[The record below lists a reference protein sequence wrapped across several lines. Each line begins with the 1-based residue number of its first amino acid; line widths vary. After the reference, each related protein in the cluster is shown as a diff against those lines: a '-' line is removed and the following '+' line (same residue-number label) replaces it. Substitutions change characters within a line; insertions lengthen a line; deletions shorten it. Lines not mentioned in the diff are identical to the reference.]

1 MILVV
6 APVRLHDICLLVSA
20 KSVISSR
27 LHSFFESFQ
36 CFFRLAWAI
45 GAQQLPLPAGGAGEA
60 AGQNGGRSLPVTV
73 TDKTAF
79 TWGIYINLLPIKLGS
94 LGLLS
99 SLGTERIKIPK
110 PVGKTVLLLW

>member
-1 MILVV
+1 MV

-45 GAQQLPLPAGGAGEA
+45 GAQLLPLPAGGAGEA

-79 TWGIYINLLPIKLGS
+79 IGGFILTYYQLNLAVWVYLAVWV
-94 LGLLS
+94 
-99 SLGTERIKIPK
+99 PK
-110 PVGKTVLLLW
+110 E